1 MLITNA
7 TVVTGETPNRLLPDH
22 SVLLSGSHIQE
33 VGPSA
38 ELHRAYPRARKL
50 EAGGQLLMPG
60 GICAHTHFYGTYAR
74 GLSVPP
80 PAPRDFP
87 EILEMLW
94 WRLDRSLSEED
105 VRAAALV
112 CLVDAIKHGTTTIFD
127 HHASPACVDGCLDII
142 ADAVEQAGVRAVLC
156 YEVSDRN
163 GPGGADAGIKE
174 NVRFMKRLVSNPSPC
189 LAATFGLH
197 ASLTLSGATLQAC
210 RAAWPAD
217 EGFHIH
223 VAEHEQDEYDSL
235 QKSKMRVVERLQNHQ
250 ILGEKTIAA
259 HCVHIDAG
267 EISTLRDTRTW
278 VSHQPRSNMNNAV
291 GTAPVESMLR
301 AGVRVC
307 LGNDGFSNV
316 MWDEWKAA
324 YLLHKAATR
333 DPRRMDGSVVMQMA
347 LANNAALAST
357 FFREAPVGQ
366 VVPGAVA
373 DLMLVDYHSPTPVT
387 ADNFAWHVLFG
398 LQPSMVTTTIAAGKV
413 LMKDRKLTTLDEA
426 RIAARARELAPRVWK
441 RFEDNLRT

>member
-1 MLITNA
+1 
-7 TVVTGETPNRLLPDH
+7 
-22 SVLLSGSHIQE
+22 
-33 VGPSA
+33 
-38 ELHRAYPRARKL
+38 
-50 EAGGQLLMPG
+50 
-60 GICAHTHFYGTYAR
+60 
-74 GLSVPP
+74 
-80 PAPRDFP
+80 
-87 EILEMLW
+87 MLW

-105 VRAAALV
+105 VRVSALV
-112 CLVDAIKHGTTTIFD
+112 CLADAIRHGTTTVFD
-127 HHASPACVDGCLDII
+127 HHASPACVDGCLDVI

-156 YEVSDRN
+156 YEVSDRD
-163 GPGGADAGIKE
+163 GPGSADAGIKE
-174 NVRFMKRLVSNPSPC
+174 NVRFLKRLRSNPSTR
-189 LAATFGLH
+189 LAAMFGLH

-235 QKSKMRVVERLQNHQ
+235 QKSNMRVVERLQNHE

-259 HCVHIDAG
+259 HCVHVDAA
-267 EISTLRDTRTW
+267 EIATLKDTRTW
-278 VSHQPRSNMNNAV
+278 VTHQPRSNMNNAV

-307 LGNDGFSNV
+307 LGNDGFSNA

-324 YLLHKAATR
+324 YLLHKAVTR
-333 DPRRMDGSVVMQMA
+333 DPRRMDGGLVMQMA

-357 FFREAPVGQ
+357 FFQEAPVGQ
-366 VVPGAVA
+366 VVRGAMA

-387 ADNFAWHVLFG
+387 ADNFAWHVVFG
-398 LQPSMVTTTIAAGKV
+398 LQPSMVTTTIAAGRV

-426 RIAARARELAPRVWK
+426 RIAARARELAPRVWR
-441 RFEDNLRT
+441 RFEDHSRL

>member
-7 TVVTGETPNRLLPDH
+7 TVVTGETPNRVLPGH
-22 SVLLSGSHIQE
+22 AVLLSGSHIQE
-33 VGPSA
+33 IGPSA
-38 ELHRAYPRARKL
+38 QLDRAYPKARKL
-50 EAGGQLLMPG
+50 DAHGQLAMPG
-60 GICAHTHFYGTYAR
+60 GICAHTHFYGTFAR
-74 GLSVPP
+74 GLAIPP

-94 WRLDRSLSEED
+94 WRLDRALSEED
-105 VRAAALV
+105 VRVSALI
-112 CLVDAIKHGTTTIFD
+112 CLVDAIRHGTTTIFD
-127 HHASPACVDGCLDII
+127 HHASPACVDGCLDVI

-156 YEVSDRN
+156 YEVSDRD
-163 GPGGADAGIKE
+163 GPGSADAGIKE
-174 NVRFMKRLVSNPSPC
+174 NVRFLKRVASNPSSR
-189 LAATFGLH
+189 LAAMFGLH

-217 EGFHIH
+217 GGFHIH

-235 QKSKMRVVERLQNHQ
+235 QKSNMRVVERLQNHE
-250 ILGEKTIAA
+250 ILGERSIAA
-259 HCVHIDAG
+259 HCVHVDAA
-267 EISTLRDTRTW
+267 EIGLLKSTQTW
-278 VSHQPRSNMNNAV
+278 VTHQPRSNMNNAV
-291 GTAPVESMLR
+291 GAAPVESMLR

-307 LGNDGFSNV
+307 LGNDGFSNA

-333 DPRRMDGSVVMQMA
+333 DPRRMGGSQVMQMA
-347 LANNAALAST
+347 VANNAALASS

-366 VVPGAVA
+366 VVPGAMA

-387 ADNFAWHVLFG
+387 ADNFAWHVIFG
-398 LQPSMVTTTIAAGKV
+398 LQASMVTTTIAAGRV

-426 RIAARARELAPRVWK
+426 RIAARARELAPRVWR
-441 RFEDNLRT
+441 RFEDNSRQ

>member
-7 TVVTGETPNRLLPDH
+7 IVVTGETPNRVLPGH
-22 SVLLSGSHIQE
+22 SLLLSGSHILE
-33 VGPSA
+33 IGPSA
-38 ELHRAYPRARKL
+38 KLDRAHPKARKL
-50 EAGGQLLMPG
+50 DANGQLVLPG
-60 GICAHTHFYGTYAR
+60 GICAHTHFYGTFAR
-74 GLSVPP
+74 GLAVPP

-105 VRAAALV
+105 VRVSALV
-112 CLVDAIKHGTTTIFD
+112 CLADAIRHGTTTVFD
-127 HHASPACVDGCLDII
+127 HHASPACVDGCLDVI

-156 YEVSDRN
+156 YEVSDRD
-163 GPGGADAGIKE
+163 GPGSADAGIKE
-174 NVRFMKRLVSNPSPC
+174 NVRFLKRLRSNPSTR
-189 LAATFGLH
+189 LAAMFGLH

-235 QKSKMRVVERLQNHQ
+235 QKSNMRVVERLQNHE

-259 HCVHIDAG
+259 HCVHVDAA
-267 EISTLRDTRTW
+267 EIATLKDTRTW
-278 VSHQPRSNMNNAV
+278 VAHQPRSNMNNAV

-307 LGNDGFSNV
+307 LGNDGFSNA

-324 YLLHKAATR
+324 YLLHKAVTR
-333 DPRRMDGSVVMQMA
+333 DPRRMDGGLVMQMA

-357 FFREAPVGQ
+357 FFQEAPVGQ
-366 VVPGAVA
+366 VVRGAMA

-387 ADNFAWHVLFG
+387 ADNFAWHVVFG
-398 LQPSMVTTTIAAGKV
+398 LQPSMVTTTIAAGRV

-426 RIAARARELAPRVWK
+426 RIAARARELAPRVWR
-441 RFEDNLRT
+441 RFEDHSRL